1 MTENVS
7 VLQPLHITNNCRKNF
22 VCLIKSFW
30 AFSWSFYLFLDCNY
44 RHVWSTEGRAGGNRR
59 AKSGHF
65 SDADKW
71 VWSATLVNQ
80 YGEMKTIIFSSY
92 RLSGTLIFLQHIWAF
107 TTDWVPRW
115 CSGFTTY
122 MVLYDKFSSPVF
134 LCVSRRAQFIVK
146 DLICRKEFKIPI
158 TLSLDKILW
167 ILFHHIA

>member
-92 RLSGTLIFLQHIWAF
+92 RVSGTLIFLQHIWAF
-107 TTDWVPRW
+107 TTDWVQCWIVDIQALRHIK
-115 CSGFTTY
+115 SFTINWAPLLMQRTIHRGAEF
-122 MVLYDKFSSPVF
+122 V
-134 LCVSRRAQFIVK
+134 VK
-146 DLICRKEFKIPI
+146 DHIWRSAWTSTWYPICRKGQYV
-158 TLSLDKILW
+158 S
-167 ILFHHIA
+167 